1 MRVAN
6 KRLVNSAGR
15 IIPLMFLFFVFTAS
29 VQAATVRGRLE
40 NRNRYPVA
48 YVAVTLYNEQRG
60 RSAAAYTGGD
70 GMYYLYNVPPG
81 EYLLEVWI
89 YPGRPPL
96 TYSIQ
101 VNDPGTDIPPIQ
113 LP

>member
-1 MRVAN
+1 MRVVS
-6 KRLVNSAGR
+6 KRLVSSVRRLTA
-15 IIPLMFLFFVFTAS
+15 LVFFFFVFTAS

-40 NRNRYPVA
+40 NRNRYPAA
-48 YVAVTLYNEQRG
+48 YVAVTLYNQQMG
-60 RSAAAYTGGD
+60 RSSAAYTGAD

-81 EYLLEVWI
+81 DYYLEVWI
-89 YPGRPPL
+89 YPGQPPL
-96 TYSIQ
+96 TYSIR